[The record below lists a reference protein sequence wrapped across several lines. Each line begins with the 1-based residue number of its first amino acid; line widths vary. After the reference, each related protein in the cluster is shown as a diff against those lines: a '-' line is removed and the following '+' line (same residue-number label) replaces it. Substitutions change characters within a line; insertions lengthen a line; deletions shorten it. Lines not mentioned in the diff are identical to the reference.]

1 MKIKKKKKQ
10 ILSISQQPK
19 DLSQLGSLLSCFILF
34 YFLVALIF
42 WWKKFKGGRGKSLFC
57 SRSGTEAA
65 GHVDHIHTWEAERW
79 ESSCAAQVPQR
90 DWCHPQWAG
99 LLPQLSQQVKPI
111 ASQKPIC
118 HAILV
123 SATLTENSNYHSTL
137 HSGKSVLLDIQEKNN
152 NPSRSPKIER
162 QTKKIHSL
170 PKFLGTI
177 VRNVESN

>member
-1 MKIKKKKKQ
+1 MKIEKKKNK
-10 ILSISQQPK
+10 SSP
-19 DLSQLGSLLSCFILF
+19 SHNSLRTSLNWEVFCLVLFCFISWLLW
-34 YFLVALIF
+34 YFDERNL
-42 WWKKFKGGRGKSLFC
+42 KEEEGKVYSAQG
-57 SRSGTEAA
+57 SGTEAA

-118 HAILV
+118 HVILA

-137 HSGKSVLLDIQEKNN
+137 HSGERVLLDTQEKNN
-152 NPSRSPKIER
+152 NLSRIER
-162 QTKKIHSL
+162 
-170 PKFLGTI
+170 
-177 VRNVESN
+177 